1 MLCIWVE
8 ARYFIQ
14 KYFFLYFESRVQT
27 ESSIYYLKLC
37 FLEPTIFNCSGFISF
52 WGFIMII

>member
-1 MLCIWVE
+1 MLCIWVA

-14 KYFFLYFESRVQT
+14 KYFSLYFESRVQK

-37 FLEPTIFNCSGFISF
+37 LLEPTIFNCSGFISF
-52 WGFIMII
+52 WGFIMNI